1 MSDANV
7 QAGTTLLDLLGQLLE
22 AERAGAR
29 GVGIMSRQAQNARA
43 RAALTDIARDEARF
57 CAMLTR
63 HITRLG
69 GVPSTATGAFFD
81 KLMAIEDPAQR
92 LDFLDRGQGWVARK
106 LREAPPESPTRRC
119 APTSRTCS
127 KPTTATSPAA
137 QSCGEARLRFIS
149 STAGTG
155 RPGSR
160 RQCRQVRAQARSP
173 RRRER

>member
-1 MSDANV
+1 MGDARA

-29 GVGIMSRQAQNARA
+29 GVGVMSRQAEDARA

-106 LREAPPESPTRRC
+106 LREALPGITD
-119 APTSRTCS
+119 
-127 KPTTATSPAA
+127 
-137 QSCGEARLRFIS
+137 EALRADL
-149 STAGTG
+149 TDMLETQD
-155 RPGSR
+155 RNL
-160 RQCRQVRAQARSP
+160 ARSATL
-173 RRRER
+173 R